1 MSTLHQ
7 SKSQHSVSPC
17 SKWTTICRLSNN
29 SNLIKQS
36 TLNNNPLLNS
46 WPKRASY
53 RSSYN
58 NKRPRPQIWTLTIEI
73 IHKWQRAKSYK
84 WDRNKKRQMRRS
96 RCNRRLLTVWTFRLL
111 ERRPSIIHRHWL
123 MNLRLHRI
131 LHIHKWPRIFSCIT
145 LWLQGHPPLPQD
157 PKLIKLLFQTRS
169 LFNS

>member
-1 MSTLHQ
+1 MST
-7 SKSQHSVSPC
+7 PNR
-17 SKWTTICRLSNN
+17 SKWPRYVSLCNRGLTTRLISSN

-36 TLNNNPLLNS
+36 TLNNSPLLNS

-84 WDRNKKRQMRRS
+84 WDRNKKRQMRHS
-96 RCNRRLLTVWTFRLL
+96 RCSRHLLTVWTFRLL
-111 ERRPSIIHRHWL
+111 ERRPSTIHRHWL

-131 LHIHKWPRIFSCIT
+131 FHIHKWPRIFSCIT

-157 PKLIKLLFQTRS
+157 PKLIKLLSRTRS